1 VDRVS
6 SEGPAARRP
15 FFWRRHRA
23 FLILLAVAV
32 PATIAFSWQEVI
44 ASLGDDSVSYLTLA
58 RYLSP
63 FSSDPLI
70 APWAK
75 YHSHFPPLFPL
86 LLVFTGGAQDLL
98 AAHLA
103 VGACALLALAFVY
116 RYASLRLGGAL
127 AGVFVALLFLLTP
140 SAWVSIRG
148 ILSEPLYLALSLAA
162 LIYHDRRL
170 EAGGGKREL
179 LVFGLLVAAAY
190 LARVAGIA
198 LIAAYAAHVAVR
210 AIARRKLPTH
220 WTLVPL
226 VLPFALAALWLFLRP
241 RPDMDNYGLTLHAI
255 AEHWLKDPGVAAIS
269 TGTLLGGWMASFTGH
284 SGVGSAMRLFFGAL
298 GFMGVI
304 GALLGARR
312 NRLDSWYV
320 LASLAMLFLWVFP
333 EDNSRRLLYPVLPLL
348 LVHAAEALAAACAPL
363 KMALHERRVLLAGW
377 AFVAVMTMPATLLV
391 LEKALDRETLV
402 PGFAYTPSGM
412 TPYYSTVNIAQ
423 ARALAGEHA
432 AMLAGL
438 ESLDRVTP
446 PGSRVMWMRPEYVAL
461 LGRRPGVAW
470 YHGWDRATLAREI
483 RRTETGYLIAAR
495 LFKSDLAGHD
505 GDAFAALAVDPPPYL
520 RAAFVITA
528 PGTTGQE
535 FVLLEVDRAA
545 LDRYIS
551 TGGA

>member
-1 VDRVS
+1 VNQGS
-6 SEGPAARRP
+6 LEGPAARRP
-15 FFWRRHRA
+15 FSWRRDRA
-23 FLILLAVAV
+23 FLILLAFAV

-63 FSSDPLI
+63 FSSDPLL

-86 LLVFTGGAQDLL
+86 LLVFTGGAHNLL

-103 VGACALLALAFVY
+103 VAACALLALCLVY
-116 RYASLRLGGAL
+116 RYATLRLGGAL
-127 AGVFVALLFLLTP
+127 AGALMALLFLLTP

-148 ILSEPLYLALSLAA
+148 ILSEPLFLALSLAA

-170 EAGGGKREL
+170 ETGGSKREL

-190 LARVAGIA
+190 LSRVAGIA

-210 AIARRKLPTH
+210 AIARRKLPSP

-226 VLPFALAALWLFLRP
+226 ILPFALAGLWLLLRP
-241 RPDMDNYGLTLHAI
+241 RPDADNYGLTLHAI

-269 TGTLLGGWMASFTGH
+269 TGTLLGGWMASFTGY
-284 SGVGSAMRLFFGAL
+284 SGVGSSMRLFFGAL
-298 GFMGVI
+298 GFIGVV

-333 EDNSRRLLYPVLPLL
+333 EDNTRRLLYPVLPLL

-363 KMALHERRVLLAGW
+363 KMALQERRVLLAGW
-377 AFVAVMTMPATLLV
+377 AFAAAMTMPATLLV
-391 LEKALDRETLV
+391 LDKALDREILV
-402 PGFAYTPSGM
+402 PGFAYTPSAM
-412 TPYYSTVNIAQ
+412 TPFYSTVNIAR

-432 AMLAGL
+432 AVLSGL

-446 PGSRVMWMRPEYVAL
+446 PGSRIMWMRPEYVAL

-470 YHGWDRATLAREI
+470 YHEWDRATLAREI
-483 RRTETGYLIAAR
+483 RRTETGYLIASR
-495 LFKSDLAGHD
+495 LFKSDLAGRD
-505 GDAFAALAVDPPPYL
+505 GDAFAALAVDSPPYL

-545 LDRYIS
+545 LDRYLS
-551 TGGA
+551 KGGT